1 MSHEILRNITS
12 YDKDTFTQVTKHYG
26 YVSAAV
32 YRLLGKKLIFV
43 LGSDLEGE
51 KPWPPTATFS
61 SDYTP
66 RKGAGLPVGWIKPP
80 FQTDTRKIWPK
91 GVSFYFPAQEWSATK
106 LIFVVRNAVGKR
118 TKIGDLDGPLE
129 ALGAGIC
136 AFIDQGEMR
145 QFVSEA
151 HNLEQMERVT
161 IDLQLMVDHELRT
174 PLTSVVG
181 YAELLSDP
189 SENKKN
195 EQVSDYSKTILEE
208 SNKALKAI
216 TKLTDLFKMHWSPE
230 DNSRVI
236 ESIDMGDV
244 CSEVCDVVKK
254 ESEKWSV
261 PIGTNNQLNISFR
274 KPSDQRLIIKG
285 HLPLIRNALLEVVK
299 NAVMY
304 SGHGKVSM
312 TLYQSEDSVVVDVE
326 DDGVGVSQG
335 AEELIFMR
343 FFQGPLDRNMKKVKR
358 GLGVGLYIARSI
370 CEQHGGSLR
379 FIRGAG
385 RSGLFR
391 FILPIE
397 TDSEHQVD
405 VNQTRAG

>member
-1 MSHEILRNITS
+1 MSHEIFRNITS
-12 YDKDTFTQVTKHYG
+12 YDQDTFTQVTKHYG

-43 LGSDLEGE
+43 LGSELEGE

-66 RKGAGLPVGWIKPP
+66 RKGAGLPLGWIKPP

-129 ALGAGIC
+129 ALGAGVC
-136 AFIDQGEMR
+136 ASIDQGEMR

-161 IDLQLMVDHELRT
+161 IDLQLMIDHELRT
-174 PLTSVVG
+174 PLTSAVG
-181 YAELLSDP
+181 FAELLLDP
-189 SENKKN
+189 SQSKEQ
-195 EQVSDYSKTILEE
+195 EQVKDYSKTILDE
-208 SNKALKAI
+208 SNKALRAVG
-216 TKLTDLFKMHWSPE
+216 KLTDLFKMHWSPE
-230 DNSRVI
+230 DNSKVI
-236 ESIDMGDV
+236 ESIDMSEV
-244 CSEVCDVVKK
+244 CSEVFDIVKK
-254 ESEKWSV
+254 DSEKWSV
-261 PIGTNNQLNISFR
+261 PIGTNNQLYISFR
-274 KPSDQRLIIKG
+274 KPSDQRLLIKG
-285 HLPLIRNALLEVVK
+285 HLPLIRNAIFEVVK

-312 TLYQSEDSVVVDVE
+312 TLYQSEDSVVVDIE

-335 AEELIFMR
+335 AEELIFLR
-343 FFQGPLDRNMKKVKR
+343 FFQGPLDRSMKKVKR
-358 GLGVGLYIARSI
+358 GLGVGLYIARCIS
-370 CEQHGGSLR
+370 EQHGGSLR

-391 FILPIE
+391 FILPLE
-397 TDSEHQVD
+397 VD
-405 VNQTRAG
+405 VENQVSLTQTG

>member
-1 MSHEILRNITS
+1 MSHEILRNIIS
-12 YDKDTFTQVTKHYG
+12 YDQDTFTQVTRHYG

-32 YRLLGKKLIFV
+32 YRLMGKKLIFV
-43 LGSDLEGE
+43 LGSELEGE

-66 RKGAGLPVGWIKPP
+66 RKGPGLPVGWIKPP
-80 FQTDTRKIWPK
+80 FQTETRKIWPK
-91 GVSFYFPAQEWSATK
+91 GVSFYFPVQEWSATK

-129 ALGAGIC
+129 ALGAGIS
-136 AFIDQGEMR
+136 ASIDQGEMR

-161 IDLQLMVDHELRT
+161 IDLQLMIDHELRT

-181 YAELLSDP
+181 YAELLLDP
-189 SENKKN
+189 KKN
-195 EQVSDYSKTILEE
+195 PDKKQVDDYSNIILDE
-208 SNKALKAI
+208 SNKALKAVA
-216 TKLTDLFKMHWSPE
+216 KLTDLFKMHWSPE
-230 DNSRVI
+230 ENSQLV
-236 ESIDMGDV
+236 ESIDMNDI
-244 CSEVCDVVKK
+244 CSEVCEIVKS
-254 ESEKWSV
+254 EAEKWSV
-261 PIGTNNQLNISFR
+261 PIGINSQLNLSFR
-274 KPSDQRLIIKG
+274 KPSDQRLTIKG
-285 HLPLIRNALLEVVK
+285 HLPLIRNAIFEVLK

-304 SGHGKVSM
+304 SGHGTVSL
-312 TLYQSEDSVVVDVE
+312 TLYKSEDSVVVDIE

-335 AEELIFMR
+335 AEELIFLR
-343 FFQGPLDRNMKKVKR
+343 FFQGPLDRSMKKVKR
-358 GLGVGLYIARSI
+358 GLGVGLYIARCIS
-370 CEQHGGSLR
+370 EQHGGSLR

-397 TDSEHQVD
+397 VSAERQDS
-405 VNQTRAG
+405 VNLTQAG